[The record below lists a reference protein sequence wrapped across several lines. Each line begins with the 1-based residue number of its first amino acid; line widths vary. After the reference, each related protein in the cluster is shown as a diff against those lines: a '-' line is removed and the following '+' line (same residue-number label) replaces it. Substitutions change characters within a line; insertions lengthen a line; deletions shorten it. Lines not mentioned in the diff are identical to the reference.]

1 MKKMN
6 LKDLKNDMWIEVCEG
21 DDSIEMSNE
30 YKELVSDIGDE
41 EVNGVM
47 YVFNFYKLLGILID
61 NNLIEFEG
69 GEIDWCIS
77 YLDEYGE
84 GDNYKEYYSGYLEL
98 INNLN

>member
-21 DDSIEMSNE
+21 DDRMEMSSE

-41 EVNGVM
+41 EVDGVM
-47 YVFNFYKLLGILID
+47 YVFNFYKLLDILID

-69 GEIDWCIS
+69 SEGGWCVS
-77 YLDEYGE
+77 YLDEYGK
-84 GDNYKEYYSGYLEL
+84 GGNYKEYYSGYLEL
-98 INNLN
+98 IK